1 MGVRVGELPSP
12 RRGGAGGE
20 VWEERRKETMYRCQ
34 NCGYASIKWL
44 GRCPQCGQWE
54 SLVEA
59 QRDTPSTP
67 PQALAQIPLEETVR
81 RPTQLAEFDRVLGG
95 GLIPGSVIL
104 VGGEP
109 GIGKS
114 TLALQLAARLAQDA
128 PVLYISGEESPGQIK
143 LRAQRLQ
150 IEDAPIF
157 IVHEQNLA
165 AIRDHIR
172 KTAASA
178 VIVDSI
184 QTVLPDGSAGLGT
197 TYQVGQAT
205 FELSQLARAQKIPI
219 LLIGHVTKAGE
230 FAGPKAIEHLV
241 DVALYIEGGRDS
253 DVRIVRAVKNRFGST
268 EEIGVFQM
276 TEGGL
281 VEIANPSQFF
291 TERSGPVPPGSV
303 IVPTVEGTRPI
314 LVEIQALVAFTRSTF
329 PQRRATGLDLNR
341 VALLVA
347 VIEKHLGAQ
356 LSTEDIY
363 VNVAGGLALRETALD
378 LGIVAAL
385 VSSFKEKPIDSQTV
399 VVGEVGLLGEVR
411 RVRKLRERLSEAA
424 RLGYTRAVIP
434 AGERVELREIELCP
448 VGTLAQAMEALGI

>member
-1 MGVRVGELPSP
+1 
-12 RRGGAGGE
+12 
-20 VWEERRKETMYRCQ
+20 MYRCR

-59 QRDTPSTP
+59 QRDTPST

-114 TLALQLAARLAQDA
+114 TLALQIAARLAQDA

>member
-1 MGVRVGELPSP
+1 
-12 RRGGAGGE
+12 
-20 VWEERRKETMYRCQ
+20 MYRCQ

-59 QRDTPSTP
+59 QRDAPSTP

>member
-1 MGVRVGELPSP
+1 
-12 RRGGAGGE
+12 
-20 VWEERRKETMYRCQ
+20 MYRCQ

-59 QRDTPSTP
+59 QRDAPSTP

-114 TLALQLAARLAQDA
+114 TLALQIAARLAQDA

-281 VEIANPSQFF
+281 REIANPSQFF

>member
-1 MGVRVGELPSP
+1 
-12 RRGGAGGE
+12 
-20 VWEERRKETMYRCQ
+20 MYRCR

-59 QRDTPSTP
+59 QRDAPST

-219 LLIGHVTKAGE
+219 LLIGHITKAGE

-281 VEIANPSQFF
+281 VEIANPSHFF

>member
-59 QRDTPSTP
+59 QRDAPST

-219 LLIGHVTKAGE
+219 LLIGHITKAGE

>member
-1 MGVRVGELPSP
+1 MGVRVGELSSP

-59 QRDTPSTP
+59 QRDAPST

>member
-1 MGVRVGELPSP
+1 
-12 RRGGAGGE
+12 
-20 VWEERRKETMYRCQ
+20 MYRCQ

-59 QRDTPSTP
+59 QRDAPSTP

-114 TLALQLAARLAQDA
+114 TLALQIAARLAQDA

>member
-1 MGVRVGELPSP
+1 
-12 RRGGAGGE
+12 
-20 VWEERRKETMYRCQ
+20 MYRCQ

-59 QRDTPSTP
+59 QRDTPSP

-219 LLIGHVTKAGE
+219 LLIGHITKAGE

-281 VEIANPSQFF
+281 REIANPSQFF

>member
-1 MGVRVGELPSP
+1 
-12 RRGGAGGE
+12 
-20 VWEERRKETMYRCQ
+20 MYRCQ

-184 QTVLPDGSAGLGT
+184 QTVLPDESAGLGT

-219 LLIGHVTKAGE
+219 LLIGHITKAGE

>member
-1 MGVRVGELPSP
+1 
-12 RRGGAGGE
+12 
-20 VWEERRKETMYRCQ
+20 MYRCR
-34 NCGYASIKWL
+34 NCGYGSLKWL

-54 SLVEA
+54 SLIEA
-59 QRDTPSTP
+59 PRELSMRSA
-67 PQALAQIPLEETVR
+67 PQMLPEIPLEESLR
-81 RPTQLAEFDRVLGG
+81 RPTQITEFDRVLGG
-95 GLIPGSVIL
+95 GLVAGSVIL

-114 TLALQLAARLAQDA
+114 TLALQIAARLAQEA

-143 LRAQRLQ
+143 LRAERLKLAETERLLILHEHDLTAICEQ
-150 IEDAPIF
+150 IRRTNA
-157 IVHEQNLA
+157 
-165 AIRDHIR
+165 R
-172 KTAASA
+172 A
-178 VIVDSI
+178 VVVDSI
-184 QTVLPDGSAGLGT
+184 QTVIPAGGSEGLGT
-197 TYQVGQAT
+197 TSQVGQAT

-219 LLIGHVTKAGE
+219 FLIGHITKAGD

-241 DVALYIEGGRDS
+241 DVAIYIEGGRDS

-314 LVEIQALVAFTRSTF
+314 LVEIQALVAFTRSSY

-341 VALLVA
+341 VALLIA

-363 VNVAGGLALRETALD
+363 VNVAGGLVLRETAID

-385 VSSFKEKPIDSQTV
+385 VSSFKERPIDGQTV

-424 RLGYTRAVIP
+424 RLGYKRAVIP
-434 AGERVELREIELCP
+434 AGERLELREMELCP
-448 VGTLAQAMEALGI
+448 VGTLRQAMEALGI

>member
-1 MGVRVGELPSP
+1 VRGL
-12 RRGGAGGE
+12 RGGAGGE

>member
-1 MGVRVGELPSP
+1 
-12 RRGGAGGE
+12 
-20 VWEERRKETMYRCQ
+20 MYRCQ

-59 QRDTPSTP
+59 QRDAPSP

-219 LLIGHVTKAGE
+219 LLIGHITKAGE

>member
-1 MGVRVGELPSP
+1 
-12 RRGGAGGE
+12 
-20 VWEERRKETMYRCQ
+20 MYRCQ

-59 QRDTPSTP
+59 QRDAPST

-219 LLIGHVTKAGE
+219 LLIGHITKAGE

-281 VEIANPSQFF
+281 REIANPSQFF

>member
-1 MGVRVGELPSP
+1 VARALPAVRPVGEP
-12 RRGGAGGE
+12 RRSSE
-20 VWEERRKETMYRCQ
+20 
-34 NCGYASIKWL
+34 
-44 GRCPQCGQWE
+44 GRA
-54 SLVEA
+54 LH
-59 QRDTPSTP
+59 P

-219 LLIGHVTKAGE
+219 LLIGHITKAGE